1 VATAF
6 TQLRRPCPSARE
18 GLKLRFEHGDRA
30 RLVVASCLTVA
41 ALPFL
46 LNEGKA
52 QRAERPPTVAA
63 VAPGGEALASPLG
76 DEAQPTPPADGAALA
91 STPTTDAG
99 PSFLFSGPTSPTTA
113 PAIVVAVPA
122 STSPTAET
130 GRASFR
136 RWPAGSTS
144 VSAPCAAWFLDL
156 GTTVTV
162 TNLDNGHAVRCVIA
176 DRTGVPDDQVIVLD
190 TAVFEQLADVVEAP
204 IPVTISWQ

>member
-1 VATAF
+1 
-6 TQLRRPCPSARE
+6 
-18 GLKLRFEHGDRA
+18 
-30 RLVVASCLTVA
+30 VASCLTVA

-76 DEAQPTPPADGAALA
+76 DEQPAAA
-91 STPTTDAG
+91 PTDAVAAVTPTTEVG
-99 PSFLFSGPTSPTTA
+99 PSFLFSGPTNPTTA

-122 STSPTAET
+122 STSPTSEI

-136 RWPAGSTS
+136 RWPEGSTS
-144 VSAPCAAWFLDL
+144 VSAPCAAWFLAI
-156 GTTVTV
+156 GTKVTV
-162 TNLDNGHAVRCVIA
+162 TNLDNGHTVTCVIA

-190 TAVFEQLADVVEAP
+190 TTVFGQLADLVEAP